1 MSELDRQRELYTK
14 MVAAHR
20 DMRECVRLYE
30 EWQSDRDI
38 DDLTAACL
46 EFGRIAL
53 KFGGEIME

>member
-1 MSELDRQRELYTK
+1 MSDIDRQRDLFTK

-30 EWQSDRDI
+30 EWQSAQEI
-38 DDLTAACL
+38 DELIHACL

-53 KFGGEIME
+53 RFGGEIME